1 MIIPSLQ
8 PRHNLRRPRG
18 RQNNRDLKHRQRNGR
33 RRFATEAD
41 WAKGFVFGGENEVAR
56 YSFSRPIPPKF
67 EHKLRRHK
75 QSFGKIA
82 TTVVLDKDENL
93 FWSGLQWHRSCHS
106 NEMTLLRI
114 LLIYTYV
121 LATTANL
128 PEFRRRRRLDDVL
141 ITLRMPRRFARE
153 NFTSGRRRRTISLSM
168 LGPNEIFVTEFEKRN
183 ILSRRG
189 LKAQDRKP
197 FSIHKFS
204 IPSRNLYKAIKCD
217 VFS

>member
-41 WAKGFVFGGENEVAR
+41 WAKDFVFGGENEVAR
-56 YSFSRPIPPKF
+56 YSFWRPIPPKF

-128 PEFRRRRRLDDVL
+128 PEFRRRRRLDDFL

-197 FSIHKFS
+197 ISIHKFS